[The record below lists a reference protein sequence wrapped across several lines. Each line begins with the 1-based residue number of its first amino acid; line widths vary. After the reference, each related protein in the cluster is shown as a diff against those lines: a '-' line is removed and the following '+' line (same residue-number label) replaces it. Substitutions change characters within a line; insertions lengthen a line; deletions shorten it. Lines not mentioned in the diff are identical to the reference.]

1 MRTRCV
7 PTLYIHESRKH
18 RWLDDS
24 LKRVSISIS
33 PTRYLI
39 MDEIVS
45 RRDEMYPMMDVM
57 DHQERSFLR
66 FATRK
71 VGNSVTR
78 IPQKTTSHESP
89 GILHKVRERGV
100 EESFKVGF
108 SRLSQVPTSD
118 T

>member
-1 MRTRCV
+1 
-7 PTLYIHESRKH
+7 
-18 RWLDDS
+18 
-24 LKRVSISIS
+24 
-33 PTRYLI
+33 

-78 IPQKTTSHESP
+78 IPQKTTSHEEYCIKCAREEWKKVSKWDSLDFRKFP
-89 GILHKVRERGV
+89 RATRNVESIGRLLEWENGISLQT
-100 EESFKVGF
+100 SNDP
-108 SRLSQVPTSD
+108 LS
-118 T
+118 